1 MIDKDILRLAH
12 ENVVNAINELSEVYN
27 NTIDAMYEENEDL
40 ADEVE
45 QFTRDA
51 AQVLADIDEEMQ
63 GMNQK
68 IAAASSE

>member
-45 QFTRDA
+45 QFARDA